1 MSIVHPTL
9 IIGSD
14 HAGFSLKEYLVGQL
28 QLTHTVVDL
37 GCPNEASVDYPG
49 ISSALASGVLKN
61 INSALG
67 ILLCGSGNGVC
78 MSANR
83 FRGIRAALCWNVEI
97 ATLAR
102 LHNNANVL
110 CLPARFLGQEDA
122 WNIAQAFLQTPF
134 EGGRHLRRIELIDSV
149 NSIEGP

>member
-1 MSIVHPTL
+1 L
-9 IIGSD
+9 R
-14 HAGFSLKEYLVGQL
+14 GQL
-28 QLTHTVVDL
+28 SNSHTTVDV
-37 GCPNEASVDYPG
+37 GCYSEDSVDYPR
-49 ISSALASGVLKN
+49 IASALSSGLLQHVQP
-61 INSALG
+61 AFG

-83 FRGIRAALCWNVEI
+83 FQGIRAALCWNVEI

-110 CLPARFLGQEDA
+110 CLPARFLDQEVA
-122 WNIAQAFLQTPF
+122 WNIVQAFLETPF
-134 EGGRHLRRIELIDSV
+134 EGGRHLRRIELIKNV

>member
-1 MSIVHPTL
+1 MSTAHPTL
-9 IIGSD
+9 LIGSD
-14 HAGFSLKEYLVGQL
+14 HAGFLLKESLRGQL
-28 QLTHTVVDL
+28 SNSYTTVDV
-37 GCPNEASVDYPG
+37 GCYSEDSVDYPRIATALSTG
-49 ISSALASGVLKN
+49 ILQQDH
-61 INSALG
+61 SALG

-83 FRGIRAALCWNVEI
+83 FQGIRAALCWNVEI

-110 CLPARFLGQEDA
+110 CLPARFLGQEEA
-122 WNIAQAFLQTPF
+122 WNIVQAFLETPF
-134 EGGRHLRRIELIDSV
+134 EGGRHLRRIELIENV

>member
-1 MSIVHPTL
+1 MSTAHPTL
-9 IIGSD
+9 LIGSD
-14 HAGFSLKEYLVGQL
+14 HAGFPLKEYLRGQFSNSYTMVDVGCYSE
-28 QLTHTVVDL
+28 D
-37 GCPNEASVDYPG
+37 SVDYPR
-49 ISSALASGVLKN
+49 IASAVASGILQQGHPAV
-61 INSALG
+61 G

-83 FRGIRAALCWNVEI
+83 FQGIRAALCWNVEI

-110 CLPARFLGQEDA
+110 CLPARFLGQEEA
-122 WNIAQAFLQTPF
+122 WNIVQAFLETPF
-134 EGGRHLRRIELIDSV
+134 EGGRHLRRIELIENV